1 MFEEALVVTELGFEP
16 CTKYSGP
23 GRKGAYICGNLT
35 VYSWLLFHGAGSDLQ
50 QLGGEEIS

>member
-23 GRKGAYICGNLT
+23 GRKGAYIRSNLT

-50 QLGGEEIS
+50 QPGGEEIS